1 VPGGGRLAQ
10 EEEAQDRTTQVTEA
24 SKGGNTTVH
33 GAHVGSTHVLP
44 GMTEHQARL
53 ARRLDVPTVIVVL
66 LVVPALILHFSD
78 AGGILGL
85 FSDVLNWAIYGWFV
99 FEFVC
104 MIYLAPDDRE
114 YFRYNKLDIFVL
126 VTTFPLL
133 PLQALQ
139 ALWVLR
145 LLRLIDVL
153 PVVLGRFG
161 SVSLLPYA
169 IVLAFIAVFGGG
181 IAFADLEGLS
191 VLDGIY
197 WANTTVNTVGY
208 GDVSAQTTQGKLLSM
223 VLQWTGNVVLALLI
237 GGVAAAAQKALLG
250 TAAAEARESIEE
262 VQEDVDEIEEDIEDV
277 GEDVEILLKDIRGL
291 SAKDRIILKELHDI
305 RRRLAEMN
313 PREDGLT
320 EHPSAGEEA
329 DEGAHDPAAPGGK
342 TDDSTQ
348 QRS

>member
-1 VPGGGRLAQ
+1 MTTATERGGPGGAR
-10 EEEAQDRTTQVTEA
+10 
-24 SKGGNTTVH
+24 S
-33 GAHVGSTHVLP
+33 AHVGTTHVLP

-53 ARRLDVPTVIVVL
+53 ARRLDVPTAIVVA

-78 AGGILGL
+78 ARGVLGV
-85 FSDVLNWAIYGWFV
+85 FSDILNWAIYGWFL

-104 MIYLAPDDRE
+104 MLYLAPDDRE
-114 YFRYNKLDIFVL
+114 YFRYNKLDILVL
-126 VTTFPLL
+126 ATTFPLL
-133 PLQALQ
+133 PNVLQ

-208 GDVSAQTTQGKLLSM
+208 GDISAQTARGKLLSM

-250 TAAAEARESIEE
+250 TAAAEVREDIEE

-277 GEDVEILLKDIRGL
+277 GEDVEVLLRDIRGL
-291 SAKDRIILKELHDI
+291 SAKDRIILRELHDI

-313 PREDGLT
+313 PAENGSP
-320 EHPSAGEEA
+320 EGSAAEGEA
-329 DEGAHDPAAPGGK
+329 EGGDRKG
-342 TDDSTQ
+342 S
-348 QRS
+348 